1 MSERKAKYAAVAATV
16 KRSADGRVLKVIL
29 EDESETPVT
38 EVHHHHLDFDHTT
51 LQTLDIKGAQ
61 FLEIIPAPTS
71 CDLRVA
77 FKLTVFGGPNYD
89 FMLFHR
95 TRYAKHISG
104 YQSLVL
110 GDGLAGR
117 AICEV
122 ILRY

>member
-1 MSERKAKYAAVAATV
+1 
-16 KRSADGRVLKVIL
+16 
-29 EDESETPVT
+29 
-38 EVHHHHLDFDHTT
+38 
-51 LQTLDIKGAQ
+51 
-61 FLEIIPAPTS
+61 
-71 CDLRVA
+71 
-77 FKLTVFGGPNYD
+77 
-89 FMLFHR
+89 MLFHR